1 MIDKK
6 EIDTG
11 LDADKAL
18 ADIFWDTM
26 YAHLCRYQCGHI
38 TIVEL
43 FHEWERLLGLTGDE
57 TIKQA
62 DIEQTDL

>member
-6 EIDTG
+6 EIDAG

-57 TIKQA
+57 PLKQEEIK
-62 DIEQTDL
+62 